1 MKILPEWVY
10 SLNDEDIA
18 FIKKF
23 VIASGSLKEIADTY
37 GVTYPTVRLRLDR
50 LIQKIRISEDTN
62 NDDYIATVKK
72 LALDEKISI
81 DAARILI
88 AEYKKTKSRDGY

>member
-1 MKILPEWVY
+1 MREMQSWIQ
-10 SLNDEDIA
+10 SLEDEDIT

-23 VIASGSLKEIADTY
+23 VLSSGSLKEIADLY

-50 LIQKIRISEDTN
+50 LIQKIRIS
-62 NDDYIATVKK
+62 DDAESDGYISVIKK
-72 LALDEKISI
+72 LALDERISV

-88 AEYKKTKSRDGY
+88 AEYKKNTRGEV